1 MHSASAITIPR
12 KPRLLLA
19 LLVAIFALVM
29 VAHAGHDHRP
39 DHKHGQQK
47 QHVTQV
53 CDFCAALGTFI
64 SPQRHDLSLLAT
76 APIDEKPE
84 QYRVLRTA
92 FVIRATAQ
100 ARAPPR

>member
-1 MHSASAITIPR
+1 MHSAFTLATPR

-19 LLVAIFALVM
+19 LLVAIFTLVM
-29 VAHAGHDHRP
+29 VAHAGHDHR
-39 DHKHGQQK
+39 HSEQK
-47 QHVTQV
+47 QHIAQV
-53 CDFCAALGTFI
+53 CDFCAALGIFI

-84 QYRVLRTA
+84 QYRVLRAA
-92 FVIRATAQ
+92 FVIRATDQ